1 MRHRDDLVLGQIA
14 RLRDARILL
23 EVTRCGHHH
32 PAHFA
37 DPARHHGGVGEIA
50 DAQRGVKTLIDQVHR
65 PVEQQEPRRH
75 GRVSVQEG
83 VEDRPQHDLA
93 R

>member
-14 RLRDARILL
+14 RLLDARILL
-23 EVTRCGHHH
+23 EVTRRGHHH

-37 DPARHHGGVGEIA
+37 DPARHHGRVGEMA
-50 DAQRGVKTLIDQVHR
+50 DAQRDVKTLIDQVHR
-65 PVEQQEPRRH
+65 PVEQQQPRRH
-75 GRVSVQEG
+75 GRVSIQEG
-83 VEDRPQHDLA
+83 VENRPQHHFA